1 MMEPE
6 IIIPLVAI
14 PTLFLLLPAMVFHYI
29 TKWRSQKTLMPN
41 DEQMLEDLWRSAKA
55 MERRINTLERLIND
69 ADEEGASAPARTR
82 PSPEDYT

>member
-1 MMEPE
+1 MEPE
-6 IIIPLVAI
+6 IVIPLVAI

-55 MERRINTLERLIND
+55 MERRINTLERLITD
-69 ADEEGASAPARTR
+69 QDEEQERRTSRSR
-82 PSPEDYT
+82 PTSDDYS